1 MPLLICLPFCAYIL
15 ITVLILKK
23 SSCGYR
29 ETFLRSSLIWGLAAV
44 LLTEGLSIFHAL
56 TRENVAIAWGAGAV
70 LFMAL
75 IFCVPDNKVKRPGF
89 WFTGISISK
98 TGGIFLSVTA
108 AIAGITGINAFCSAP
123 NNWDSMTYHMPRIM
137 HWIQNQSLEPYPTAI
152 LRQLYQPPGAEYL
165 ILQFQILSG
174 NDRLA
179 NGVQWFSFLG
189 TLIALSLIA
198 SQLGAGKT
206 GQILTAI
213 LAATIPMAILQGVST
228 QNDLVTG
235 YWLANFYYFSFRLA
249 GFSGVARTRWADLVA
264 SGMALAL
271 ALLTKGNAV
280 LFALPML
287 LLFLVS
293 AVLKKRLSIFRD
305 IILILAICLAVNAGF
320 FGRNIKV
327 FGTPLSGGNEH
338 YLNTGNA
345 LANTVVNGVRNLA
358 LHWATPWERIN
369 TVMIEKITAWQN
381 WAGNPENNSWDVF
394 FIPPASTNEDIAGNP
409 FHLFLIIGVFGFI
422 FVSSKY
428 SKNLKIYTLLVLTGF
443 LFFCATVK
451 WQMFHS
457 RLHLPL
463 FLLSMPAAGAVLE
476 KTRSRW
482 LTIFL
487 TGILT
492 IAALPPLLFNE
503 RHPFLGKKNVF
514 NMPRLEQYFFYRKD
528 LVLPYVF
535 AAKFAS
541 MPPGGKVGMML
552 GADDWE
558 YPLWVLFKKDHP
570 DLILEH
576 AGVKNVSGHFSAGT
590 TRPASVI
597 LSEIEDAPGEIE
609 TAEGK
614 YNRISQFSYMS
625 IYRYAGP

>member
-1 MPLLICLPFCAYIL
+1 MPFLIFLPFCAYIL
-15 ITVLILKK
+15 ISVLIFKK

-29 ETFLRSSLIWGLAAV
+29 VTFLLSSLIWALVAV
-44 LLTEGLSIFHAL
+44 LLTEGLSFFHAL
-56 TRENVAIAWGAGAV
+56 TRTNVAIGWGLGTV
-70 LFMAL
+70 IWIAL
-75 IFCVPDNKVKRPGF
+75 LFCVQNCEAKRSG
-89 WFTGISISK
+89 TGIESFSIS
-98 TGGIFLSVTA
+98 INEILFLIVTA
-108 AIAGITGINAFCSAP
+108 VIVGITGINALCSAP
-123 NNWDSMTYHMPRIM
+123 NNWDSMTYHLPRVM
-137 HWIQNQSLEPYPTAI
+137 HWIQNCSVEPYPTHI

-249 GFSGVARTRWADLVA
+249 GFSGVAQTRWTDLLA

-271 ALLTKGNAV
+271 AMLTKGNAV

-287 LLFLVS
+287 LMFLVS

-358 LHWATPWERIN
+358 LHWATPWERVN
-369 TVMIEKITAWQN
+369 AFMIEKITAWQN

-409 FHLFLIIGVFGFI
+409 FHLLLVIGVFGFI
-422 FVSSKY
+422 FFSGKSG
-428 SKNLKIYTLLVLTGF
+428 KNLKIYALLVLSGF

-463 FLLSMPAAGAVLE
+463 FLLSMPPAGAVLE

-514 NMPRLEQYFFYRKD
+514 NMPRIEQYFFYRKD

-535 AAKFAS
+535 AAKFAP
-541 MPPGGKVGMML
+541 MPPGGKVGMIL

-576 AGVKNVSGHFSAGT
+576 AGVKNVSGHFSAGKR
-590 TRPASVI
+590 RPASVI
-597 LSEIEDAPGEIE
+597 LSEIEDAPGEI
-609 TAEGK
+609 TTVEGK
-614 YNRISQFSYMS
+614 YNRISHFSFMS
-625 IYRYAGP
+625 VYRYAGP